1 MKRELKVSATILLCL
16 LCAGRIAAENALP
29 KEAAN
34 DPILRAML
42 AEMDRSKAQ
51 LKLEGVSAP
60 YYIDYRI
67 TDTDSYLYQAAFG
80 ATRTD
85 LRARARYL
93 RVVVR
98 IGDYKQ
104 DSFYQRGEGVV
115 DVVSADDDE
124 FAIRHKL
131 WLATDQAYKNAAEA
145 LTAKNAALKQ
155 LTIDTQVDDFARAE
169 PVQMIKPLVTLD
181 PTATSWAGAL
191 KDISSFYR
199 QDPEIESVETNLAFQ
214 AINRYYVNSEG
225 TIVRS
230 GYSVYS
236 LAGEASTQAADGMR
250 LDRSVEVIAGDFK
263 DLPTPAK
270 FKQDTEAVMGTL
282 RQLRAAPLV
291 DEEYHGPVLFE
302 GDSATNVVAS
312 LIGENVLGRK
322 PALGQ
327 PARTTGAFA
336 SSYMARVLPESVSVV
351 DDPTISAWQ
360 GTPLLG
366 HYDVDDEGVPA
377 AKVLLVD
384 KGKLVAYDL
393 GREPIRDFPASNG
406 HGRAQ
411 YPMNAPGASL
421 GNLILQSS
429 DAISDDALKSKLME
443 MCKQRDLH
451 YCYLVSAGGPGN
463 APRMLY
469 RVFTSDGH
477 EELVRGAVFGDLD
490 SRAIRSDIVATGEKA
505 FVENLPG
512 AIPHSVASPSLL
524 FDDLEIKRIDE
535 NKEKLPEYPAPALG
549 K

>member
-1 MKRELKVSATILLCL
+1 MKELKASAVILLCL
-16 LCAGRIAAENALP
+16 LCAGQIAAENPLP
-29 KEAAN
+29 KDATQ
-34 DPILRAML
+34 DSVLRAMT
-42 AEMDRSKAQ
+42 AEMERSKAQ

-67 TDTDSYLYQAAFG
+67 TDSNAYICQAAFG
-80 ATRTD
+80 ATRMEM
-85 LRARARYL
+85 RVHARYL

-115 DVVSADDDE
+115 DVVSSDSDE
-124 FAIRHKL
+124 FATRRKL

-155 LTIDTQVDDFARAE
+155 LTIDTQVDDFAHAE
-169 PVQMIKPLVTLD
+169 PVQMIRPLVTLD
-181 PTATSWAGAL
+181 PAATSWAGVL
-191 KDISSFYR
+191 KDISGYYR
-199 QDPEIESVETNLAFQ
+199 QDPQIESVETNLAFQ
-214 AINRYYVNSEG
+214 ATNRYYVNSEG
-225 TIVRS
+225 TIVRD

-236 LAGEASTQAADGMR
+236 LAGTASTQSADGMR
-250 LDRSVEVIAGDFK
+250 LDRSTEVVEGNFK
-263 DLPTPAK
+263 DLPSPTK
-270 FKQDTEAVMGTL
+270 FKQETEAVMASL

-302 GDSATNVVAS
+302 GDGAANVVAS

-336 SSYMARVLPESVSVV
+336 SSYLARVLPETISVV
-351 DDPTISAWQ
+351 DDPTISTWQ
-360 GTPLLG
+360 GTQLLG
-366 HYDVDDEGVPA
+366 HYEVDDDGVAA

-406 HGRAQ
+406 HGRAR

-429 DAISDDALKSKLME
+429 EAVSDDALKAKLME
-443 MCKQRDLH
+443 LCKQRDLP

-463 APRMLY
+463 SPRMLY

-490 SRAIRSDIVATGEKA
+490 ARAIRSDIVAVGDKA
-505 FVENLPG
+505 FVENLPN
-512 AIPHSVASPSLL
+512 AIPHSIVSPALL
-524 FDDLEIKRIDE
+524 FDDLEIKRIDQ
-535 NKEKLPEYPAPALG
+535 NKEKLPEYPPPALG